1 MYQVLQHR
9 QHSRPFLLDIYC
21 SDVHNQHVCLLQLL
35 SKIGILPALPTWTDA
50 GKVWIES
57 HPSFPLGA

>member
-1 MYQVLQHR
+1 M
-9 QHSRPFLLDIYC
+9 
-21 SDVHNQHVCLLQLL
+21 QLL

-57 HPSFPLGA
+57 HPSFPLGMYLSTY